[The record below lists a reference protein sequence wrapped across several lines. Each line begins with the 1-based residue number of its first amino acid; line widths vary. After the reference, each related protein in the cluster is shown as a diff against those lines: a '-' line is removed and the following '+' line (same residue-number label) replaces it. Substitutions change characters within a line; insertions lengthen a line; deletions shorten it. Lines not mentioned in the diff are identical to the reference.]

1 MKRLDLVVPSA
12 IAVLTAVF
20 VVGVVRTTDPAM
32 ARGRLHPT
40 DARLG
45 HVGGLSFADSEA
57 LVQGL
62 RARRAAETNPDRRAV
77 YSAQLSDVLVQR
89 LQHKQA
95 LAELD
100 EALRLFPDRPELLAR
115 AALLY
120 FALEQPARA
129 QEALQAARSRAPDLP
144 LVQRAAAIIEGKTP
158 ARVP

>member
-1 MKRLDLVVPSA
+1 MRRFDLVVHSA
-12 IAVLTAVF
+12 IAVLTMVF
-20 VVGVVRTTDPAM
+20 VVGVVRTTDPAQ
-32 ARGRLHPT
+32 AKGTLHPT

-45 HVGGLSFADSEA
+45 HVGGLSFAESEA
-57 LVQGL
+57 LVQRL
-62 RARRAAETNPDRRAV
+62 RARRSAETNPDRRAV
-77 YSAQLSDVLVQR
+77 YSAQLSDLLVQR

-115 AALLY
+115 AALLH

-129 QEALQAARSRAPDLP
+129 QAALQAARSRAPDLP
-144 LVQRAAAIIEGKTP
+144 LVQRAAAIIEGKAP

>member
-1 MKRLDLVVPSA
+1 MKRLDLVVHSV
-12 IAVLTAVF
+12 IAALTLVF
-20 VVGVVRTTDPAM
+20 AVGVVRTTDPAL
-32 ARGRLHPT
+32 AKGTLHPT

-45 HVGGLSFADSEA
+45 HVGGLSFAESEA
-57 LVQGL
+57 LLQRL

-89 LQHKQA
+89 LQHAQA

-115 AALLY
+115 AALLH
-120 FALEQPARA
+120 FALGQPASA
-129 QEALQAARSRAPDLP
+129 QAALQAARSHAPDLP
-144 LVQRAAAIIEGKTP
+144 LVQSAAAIIEGQAP